1 MIYPMKIKLS
11 FLLIT
16 ILVLVSCAPT
26 TKIQKTWSDP
36 SLSKEKF
43 DSYKKVLVI
52 AILKDETGRRIAEDK
67 LVAAFNTITTVQSYT
82 YLTPADTTQQIIEQK
97 LKNDGFDGV
106 LYMRLKEVE
115 KSVTYNQGTGFHGG
129 YGWYGGYHA
138 PGYYSVDKTFVVE
151 TNLYDVAVNKLMWS
165 TTTETINPKAI
176 EKGLDGIINTLKN
189 ELSKKGYIKL

>member
-1 MIYPMKIKLS
+1 MKIKLS

-52 AILKDETGRRIAEDK
+52 AVLKDETGRRIAEDK

>member
-1 MIYPMKIKLS
+1 MKIKLS

>member
-1 MIYPMKIKLS
+1 M
-11 FLLIT
+11 LIT

-52 AILKDETGRRIAEDK
+52 AVLKDETGRRIAEDK

>member
-52 AILKDETGRRIAEDK
+52 AVLKDETGRRIAEDK

>member
-1 MIYPMKIKLS
+1 MKIKLS

-52 AILKDETGRRIAEDK
+52 AVLKDETGRRIAEDK

-106 LYMRLKEVE
+106 LYMRLNEVE

-151 TNLYDVAVNKLMWS
+151 TNLYDVVVNKLMWS